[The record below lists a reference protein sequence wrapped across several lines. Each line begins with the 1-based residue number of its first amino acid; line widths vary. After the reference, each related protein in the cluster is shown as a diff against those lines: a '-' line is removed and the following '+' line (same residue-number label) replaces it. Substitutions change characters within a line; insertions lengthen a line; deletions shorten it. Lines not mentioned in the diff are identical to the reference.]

1 MIKDL
6 HFNRDFIKIDLM
18 RYDITEGY
26 IQNPGMTIVNLD
38 RIDMI
43 AKSGVGEMY
52 TLHIA
57 NICYYIN
64 EEQFKTLCEKL

>member
-1 MIKDL
+1 MKKDL

-26 IQNPGMTIVNLD
+26 IQNPGMVIVNLD

-43 AKSGVGEMY
+43 GKISVGEMY
-52 TLHIA
+52 SLHVA
-57 NICYYIN
+57 NTCFYIN